1 MEGVGTGFAFA
12 LLLTS
17 IWVLRFRGWERPGA
31 VAAYFLFFFV
41 VEVVVARLLLPP
53 GAFGSGFAFLCL
65 GLTVPVWIATFLVW
79 RQEKRENETE

>member
-17 IWVLRFRGWERPGA
+17 IWERPGA